1 MADAILVS
9 ACLLGL
15 ATRYDGS
22 SRDCPQVAAF
32 LARHALVPVPV
43 CPEQLAGLP
52 TPRPR
57 CWFTAGDGT
66 ALLAG
71 HGLLV
76 SEEGRSMNAA
86 FRHGAAQALQVAR
99 LSGCRAALLKEGSP
113 SCGVTCVTRNGESV
127 AGCGVTA
134 ALLAASGLA
143 IFSEEQ
149 LTDDVRVV
157 VANEKK

>member
-1 MADAILVS
+1 MTDAILVS

-22 SRDCPQVAAF
+22 SRDCPQVADF
-32 LARHALVPVPV
+32 LARHALVPVPI

-57 CWFTAGDGT
+57 CWFNTGDGT
-66 ALLAG
+66 TLLGG

-76 SEEGRSMNAA
+76 NEEGQPMNAA
-86 FRHGAAQALQVAR
+86 FRHGAEQALQVAR

-113 SCGVTCVTRNGESV
+113 SCGVMRVTRNGGSV
-127 AGCGVTA
+127 AGRGVTA
-134 ALLAASGLA
+134 ALLAADGLV

-149 LTDDVRVV
+149 LTDDIRAAVPH
-157 VANEKK
+157 EKK